1 MSATDP
7 ADVPVTA
14 SGGEDAAA
22 DVASRRPAGAGSAAG
37 DLGEVASRY
46 AELSHQA
53 REHAAHARAEST
65 SKAYDS
71 DWRHFTAWCARYEQA
86 PLPAAPQTVA
96 NYLTDHAPAWR
107 PATDAE
113 LARGSRKVVDGQVR
127 TGVLPATLRRRLATI
142 GVFHQAAGHDNPA
155 AHPLVRDVL
164 DGIARTPA
172 AAGRR
177 LATAATAEPLL
188 AMLELLGPATEP
200 RDARDAAVLL
210 LGMTGALRRS
220 ELAALRVGDVNLDR
234 PEGLEITLGGSK
246 TDQHHQG
253 HVVAIPELGE
263 PGPDGGVDTS
273 PSRAL
278 ANWMGW
284 LRRRPHQDPAE
295 PGQAVLPGGAPLWR
309 PISRRQGADPR
320 IRIGTRA
327 LSDRAIAEIVKAR
340 AAAAGLDGR
349 WSGHSLRRGF
359 ATDAY
364 AGGADEVEIMRHGRW
379 RSATT
384 MRGYLEEGTRF
395 RATHPVH
402 RLTFPDA
409 SPDAGS

>member
-1 MSATDP
+1 MAITSSGR
-7 ADVPVTA
+7 VP
-14 SGGEDAAA
+14 AA
-22 DVASRRPAGAGSAAG
+22 DVVGGSTVAVGTDVAGGAL
-37 DLGEVASRY
+37 DEVAGRY
-46 AELSHQA
+46 AELSRRS
-53 REHAAHARAEST
+53 REHAAHARSEST
-65 SKAYDS
+65 TKAYDS
-71 DWRHFTAWCARYEQA
+71 DWRHFTAWCARYSQQA
-86 PLPAAPQTVA
+86 LPAAPQTVA
-96 NYLTDHAPAWR
+96 NYLTDHAPSWR

-113 LARGSRKVVDGQVR
+113 LARGSRIVDGQVR
-127 TGVLPATLRRRLATI
+127 TGALPATLRRRLATI

-164 DGIARTPA
+164 DGIARSPA

-177 LATAATAEPLL
+177 RAAAATAEPLT
-188 AMLELLGPATEP
+188 AMLWLLDPATEP

-220 ELAALRVGDVNLDR
+220 ELAALRVGDINLDR

-253 HVVAIPELGE
+253 QVVAIPELGE
-263 PGPDGGVDTS
+263 PGPDGGADTS
-273 PSRAL
+273 PARAL
-278 ANWMGW
+278 ATWLDW
-284 LRRRPHQDPAE
+284 LRRRPHQDPDQ
-295 PGQAVLPGGAPLWR
+295 PGLAILPAGAPLWR
-309 PISRRQGADPR
+309 PVSRRQGADPR
-320 IRIGTRA
+320 ARIGTRA

-395 RATHPVH
+395 RATHPVR
-402 RLTFPDA
+402 RLFAEPPDDGPGA
-409 SPDAGS
+409 R